1 MSGSG
6 TWKKR
11 AVLVAVLAGLMAPI
25 AACQKA
31 PEPSLDQEAGNAVDN
46 AVAEIETVP
55 DDGLAAPD
63 GSMNDME
70 SESGEGPGGNGY

>member
-1 MSGSG
+1 MGNARI
-6 TWKKR
+6 W
-11 AVLVAVLAGLMAPI
+11 ALVALAGLMAPL

-31 PEPSLDQEAGNAVDN
+31 PEPSLDQEQGNAVDN

-63 GSMNDME
+63 GSINDME
-70 SESGEGPGGNGY
+70 SESGAAADGNSH

>member
-1 MSGSG
+1 M
-6 TWKKR
+6 WNAKA
-11 AVLVAVLAGLMAPI
+11 AVLAALAGLMAPL

-31 PEPSLDQEAGNAVDN
+31 PEPSLDQEEGNAVDN

-63 GSMNDME
+63 GSINDME
-70 SESGEGPGGNGY
+70 SESGAAGGGNRH